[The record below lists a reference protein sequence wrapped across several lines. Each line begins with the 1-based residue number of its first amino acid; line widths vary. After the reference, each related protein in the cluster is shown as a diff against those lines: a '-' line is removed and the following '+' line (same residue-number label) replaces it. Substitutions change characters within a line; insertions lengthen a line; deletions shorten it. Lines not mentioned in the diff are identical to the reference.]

1 MRFVKTVDR
10 EVVSKRMILLLPHI
24 GGALEESRS
33 FVNIVAKKWCVV
45 GILLLLQTVN
55 SFESCYNC

>member
-45 GILLLLQTVN
+45 GILAKKPYK
-55 SFESCYNC
+55 S